1 MSRDTLHPTVG
12 GKPLTGRVS
21 REWLQQRPTPAMAVS
36 QRDESNHSAKAC
48 FGTRVPTN
56 FCPIS
61 FDGSVVD
68 YRGDNGY
75 GELGFD
81 SGEGA

>member
-1 MSRDTLHPTVG
+1 MMIQS
-12 GKPLTGRVS
+12 KFYAN
-21 REWLQQRPTPAMAVS
+21 RELRFTMMQ
-36 QRDESNHSAKAC
+36 
-48 FGTRVPTN
+48 TN

-61 FDGSVVD
+61 FDCSVVD
-68 YRGDNGY
+68 YDGYNGY